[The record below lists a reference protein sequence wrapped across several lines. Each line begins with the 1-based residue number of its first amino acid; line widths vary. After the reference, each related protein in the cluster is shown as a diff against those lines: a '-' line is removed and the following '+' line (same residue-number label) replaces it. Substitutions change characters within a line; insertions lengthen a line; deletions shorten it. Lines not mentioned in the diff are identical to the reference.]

1 MYSGPTDHETLH
13 AAIEALAEPGHA
25 ADAEREA
32 RIQRAQSPGL
42 SGGPAGAAP
51 AYEMKFLLAPGLAHE
66 VESLL
71 APRMDRDPHAEPELN
86 GKYRITTL
94 YLDTAELD
102 VFRRAGKH
110 GRRKYRL
117 RRYGDERVVY
127 LERKLR
133 RGDRVKKRRSRID
146 SADLELLADFQSPE
160 GWPGEWFHQELTSQR
175 LHPVCCI
182 QYLRTAYVG
191 ADTEG
196 PLRLTFDRMLRGEVC
211 REWAL
216 PGHSCAA
223 ADLLAGQ
230 VICEM
235 KFRGGM
241 PVLFKNAVHE
251 LCLAPQG
258 ASKYRRCMG
267 FACTGSKG
275 LRANA

>member
-1 MYSGPTDHETLH
+1 MYSESTNHE
-13 AAIEALAEPGHA
+13 AAQGTIETLAEPGHA
-25 ADAEREA
+25 ADGPAA
-32 RIQRAQSPGL
+32 RIQRALSPGL
-42 SGGPAGAAP
+42 SDGSAGGAP
-51 AYEMKFLLAPGLAHE
+51 AYEMKFLLPPDLARE
-66 VESLL
+66 LESLL
-71 APRMDRDPHAEPELN
+71 APRMERDPHAEPELD

-146 SADLELLADFQSPE
+146 SEELASLGDFRAAE
-160 GWPGEWFHQELTSQR
+160 GWSGEWFHQELTSQR

-191 ADTEG
+191 ADLEG
-196 PLRLTFDRMLRGEVC
+196 PLRLTFDRMLHGEVC

-216 PGHSCAA
+216 PRQSGAA

-267 FACTGSKG
+267 FAWPGSKG
-275 LRANA
+275 LRADA